1 MKNMAWI
8 AGCIGVLFVFV
19 SAAGCGGSSSPPV
32 TNSAGTPTALS
43 ANIGGGAADA
53 VSQVF
58 ENSPED
64 LQKNCELMSRSGRYI
79 VEAEWIKSLSNDEMP
94 EAKREEVATA
104 AAAYLEEHC

>member
-1 MKNMAWI
+1 MKKI
-8 AGCIGVLFVFV
+8 ATIVGCIAVL
-19 SAAGCGGSSSPPV
+19 SASVVVGGCGGSSSPPV
-32 TNSAGTPTALS
+32 ANSAGTPTARS
-43 ANIGGGAADA
+43 AGIDGEAAEGVEQA
-53 VSQVF
+53 F

-79 VEAEWIKSLSNDEMP
+79 VEAEWIKSLSDDEMS

>member
-1 MKNMAWI
+1 MKKMVTI
-8 AGCIGVLFVFV
+8 AGCIAVLFVCAIAV
-19 SAAGCGGSSSPPV
+19 GCGSSSAPPV
-32 TNSAGTPTALS
+32 TNSAGTPTARS
-43 ANIGGGAADA
+43 ANIGGEAAEA
-53 VSQVF
+53 VSQTF

-79 VEAEWIKSLSNDEMP
+79 VEAEWIKSLSDDEMP